1 VAKNIAAGPGTP
13 KEMASADCEPKT
25 GLRKSSQ
32 GYHYSLME
40 ENSKINCFFSSIPQ
54 IFKRNLFRVCA
65 CFVVK
70 RHWRFETIF

>member
-13 KEMASADCEPKT
+13 KEMASAEPKT

-40 ENSKINCFFSSIPQ
+40 ENSKISCFFLPSHKFSKE
-54 IFKRNLFRVCA
+54 IFSEFVLFFGQKTLA
-65 CFVVK
+65 
-70 RHWRFETIF
+70 I